1 MGDFKKGDIVTFVD
15 QGSQSFGEILSVRKD
30 DCDVKILVDKEERV
44 MRVLR
49 SRMQKSVK
57 IIAEDM
63 DNMVNLPGESGSGKT
78 EAFKRITQYLACTSE
93 QGKNSLSSVARRV
106 LESTPILESFGNAT
120 TVRNDN
126 SSRFGKLVEIFFA
139 KSIIIGAKITNFL
152 LEKSRIVGQS
162 EKERNYHVFYEL
174 LSSLDN
180 ESKAKH
186 HLKNVEDYQYLMKDS
201 RRAFSTHSDPDG
213 LSMLLESWQTLGLPQ
228 DEMDLC
234 LRVIS
239 AVLHLGNITFKSDN
253 DKDNTFITNPF
264 VAEIAASELGVD
276 LTELAKVITMKLTVR
291 IMLSFK

>member
-1 MGDFKKGDIVTFVD
+1 M
-15 QGSQSFGEILSVRKD
+15 
-30 DCDVKILVDKEERV
+30 
-44 MRVLR
+44 
-49 SRMQKSVK
+49 
-57 IIAEDM
+57 
-63 DNMVNLPGESGSGKT
+63 
-78 EAFKRITQYLACTSE
+78 
-93 QGKNSLSSVARRV
+93 
-106 LESTPILESFGNAT
+106 
-120 TVRNDN
+120 
-126 SSRFGKLVEIFFA
+126 
-139 KSIIIGAKITNFL
+139 
-152 LEKSRIVGQS
+152 
-162 EKERNYHVFYEL
+162 

-234 LRVIS
+234 LRVVS

-276 LTELAKVITMKLTVR
+276 LTELTKVITMKLTVR
-291 IMLSFK
+291 IMLSFKSCTV